1 MKRVKE
7 GKSGLMYFLCM
18 YACGTLKPVKVILK
32 GEEGKGRVMEGMNQT
47 GVQYWYIQKCHNET
61 SCTTIK

>member
-1 MKRVKE
+1 
-7 GKSGLMYFLCM
+7 M

-47 GVQYWYIQKCHNET
+47 GVQYLYIQKCHNET